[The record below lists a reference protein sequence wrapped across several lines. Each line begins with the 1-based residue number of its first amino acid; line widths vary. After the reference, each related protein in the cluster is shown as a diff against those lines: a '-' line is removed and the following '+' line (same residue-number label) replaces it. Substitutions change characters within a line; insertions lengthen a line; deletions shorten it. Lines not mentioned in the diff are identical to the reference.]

1 VRSQCLHG
9 SAFGKINSMEPANK
23 IEAVIWDLGG
33 VIVRTEDL
41 SPRDALAER
50 LDLSRAEI
58 NRIVFEGDDRFS
70 AQRGEVDGDV
80 YMQTISQKFGMD
92 LPEFRTQFFGGDR
105 VDQELVAFIRGL
117 RPGCKTAL
125 LSNALSN
132 LRNYLHTEWKIS
144 DAFDL
149 IVVSAEEGLMKPD
162 PAVYRLTLERLAVPA
177 SAAVFIDDV
186 AANVDAAV
194 AIGMRGLVFQ
204 SRPQVLAELAPLL
217 GER

>member
-1 VRSQCLHG
+1 MKPTAS
-9 SAFGKINSMEPANK
+9 

-41 SPRDALAER
+41 TPRDTLAER
-50 LDLSRAEI
+50 LGLSRTEI
-58 NRIVFEGDDRFS
+58 NRIVFEGDARLS
-70 AQRGEVDGDV
+70 AQRGEVDGNAH
-80 YMQTISQKFGMD
+80 MQAISQKFGMD
-92 LPEFRTQFFGGDR
+92 LSEFRRQFFGGDQ

-117 RPGCKTAL
+117 RPGRKTAL

-132 LRNYLHTEWKIS
+132 LRAYLSEEWKIS

-162 PAVYRLTLERLAVPA
+162 PAIYRLALERLAVPA

-204 SRPQVLAELAPLL
+204 SRAQALTELATLL
-217 GER
+217 GQG

>member
-1 VRSQCLHG
+1 VKPTAS
-9 SAFGKINSMEPANK
+9 

-41 SPRDALAER
+41 TPRDTLAER
-50 LDLSRAEI
+50 LGLSRTEI
-58 NRIVFEGDDRFS
+58 NRIVFEGDARLS
-70 AQRGEVDGDV
+70 AQRGEVDGNAH
-80 YMQTISQKFGMD
+80 MQAISQKFGMD
-92 LPEFRTQFFGGDR
+92 LSEFRRQFFGGDQ

-117 RPGCKTAL
+117 RPGRKTAL

-132 LRNYLHTEWKIS
+132 LRAYLSEEWKIS

-162 PAVYRLTLERLAVPA
+162 PAIYRLALERLAVPA

-204 SRPQVLAELAPLL
+204 SRTQALTDLAPLL
-217 GER
+217 GQ

>member
-1 VRSQCLHG
+1 
-9 SAFGKINSMEPANK
+9 
-23 IEAVIWDLGG
+23 
-33 VIVRTEDL
+33 
-41 SPRDALAER
+41 
-50 LDLSRAEI
+50 
-58 NRIVFEGDDRFS
+58 
-70 AQRGEVDGDV
+70 
-80 YMQTISQKFGMD
+80 MQAISQKFGMD
-92 LPEFRTQFFGGDR
+92 LSEFRRQFFGGDQ

-117 RPGCKTAL
+117 RPGRKTAL

-132 LRNYLHTEWKIS
+132 LRAYLSEEWKIS

-162 PAVYRLTLERLAVPA
+162 PAIYRLALERLAVPA

-204 SRPQVLAELAPLL
+204 SRTQALTDLAPLL
-217 GER
+217 GQ

>member
-1 VRSQCLHG
+1 VKPTAS
-9 SAFGKINSMEPANK
+9 

-41 SPRDALAER
+41 TPRDTLAER
-50 LDLSRAEI
+50 LGLSRTEI
-58 NRIVFEGDDRFS
+58 NRIVFEGDARLS
-70 AQRGEVDGDV
+70 AQRGEVDGNAH
-80 YMQTISQKFGMD
+80 MQAISQKFGMD
-92 LPEFRTQFFGGDR
+92 LSEFRRQFFGGDQ

-117 RPGCKTAL
+117 RPGRKTAL

-132 LRNYLHTEWKIS
+132 LRAYLSEEWKIS

-162 PAVYRLTLERLAVPA
+162 PAIYRLALERLAVPA

-204 SRPQVLAELAPLL
+204 SRAQALTELATLL
-217 GER
+217 GQG